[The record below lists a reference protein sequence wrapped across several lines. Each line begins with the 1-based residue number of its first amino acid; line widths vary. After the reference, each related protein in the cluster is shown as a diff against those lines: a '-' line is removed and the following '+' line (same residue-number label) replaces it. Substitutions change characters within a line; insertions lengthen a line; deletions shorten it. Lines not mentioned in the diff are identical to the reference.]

1 MAIKYHPDR
10 NVSIP
15 LEQGSVFRHITY
27 KGFSTYIGVSIPLE
41 QGSVFRLIEI
51 EYIPLTRDVSIPLE
65 QGSVF
70 RPKEIVG
77 CLISSVSLNPFR
89 TGQCLSTRIQQYIH
103 KMVSQSL

>member
-70 RPKEIVG
+70 RRESNSIYTRW
-77 CLISSVSLNPFR
+77 CLNPFR
-89 TGQCLSTRIQQYIH
+89 TGQCLSTWSPSR
-103 KMVSQSL
+103 SL

>member
-70 RPKEIVG
+70 RHNQKLQNPRIF
-77 CLISSVSLNPFR
+77 CLNPFR
-89 TGQCLSTRIQQYIH
+89 TGQCLSTQVISPI
-103 KMVSQSL
+103 